1 MKQYFIIY
9 SLLGVLTC
17 CLIGCDVSKKDELK
31 NYIAN
36 IKLREGK
43 TIDAL
48 PPFKSV
54 EPFAYPEKD
63 KQRNPFEPL
72 NKDSYIKAHKP
83 YAAELFKGEKISLN
97 FQDIPTRAALKL
109 LAEFTKINIVVSDAV
124 SGNITLHLNNV
135 PWQQALNIVLTM
147 QNLDKRRIGNI
158 ILIDKKS
165 AFAAQQKQL
174 LEEEKTAQAVSP
186 LYSELLQ
193 LNYAKAKDMAAM
205 LKDKSNSLLS
215 EHGALNID
223 ERTNSIWIKETA
235 KQLMQIKKLMK
246 KLDVPVQQ
254 VLIEA
259 RIVDMTKRCEDD
271 LGIQFGVSKS
281 ANISGTLSGANQ
293 LAQGIAANGLPL
305 AERLNLDLA
314 ALPTAG
320 TPASI
325 GIALAKL
332 GGGVLLD
339 LELSALESEGQAQ
352 IIASPRLM
360 TTNQQPAVIE
370 AGQDIPYQQATASG
384 ATSVAFK
391 KAVLSLK
398 VTPQITPDGKLLMD
412 LFITQG
418 ADSGERVQGVPIL
431 LTKAIRTHVL
441 VNNEQTIVLGGI
453 YKQEK
458 NNTITRVPFLGHLPV
473 VGHLFSKIQSKN
485 DNEELLIF
493 ITPRIITTSPILV
506 TEKRRQDAVNHL
518 ELKEFK

>member
-9 SLLGVLTC
+9 SLLSVLSC

-36 IKLREGK
+36 VKLREGQV
-43 TIDAL
+43 IDAL

-54 EPFAYPEKD
+54 EPFTYPEKGG
-63 KQRNPFEPL
+63 QRNPFEAL
-72 NKDSYIKAHKP
+72 NKESYIKAHKSST
-83 YAAELFKGEKISLN
+83 AQLFKEKRISLN
-97 FQDIPTRAALKL
+97 FQDIPIRTALKL
-109 LAEFTKINIVVSDAV
+109 LADFTKINMVVSDAV

-147 QNLDKRRIGNI
+147 QNLDKRRIGNV
-158 ILIDKKS
+158 ILIDKTS

-174 LEEEKTAQAVSP
+174 LEEEKTAQAAAP

-193 LNYAKAKDMAAM
+193 LNYAKAKDIAAM

-246 KLDVPVQQ
+246 KLDIPVQQ

-293 LAQGIAANGLPL
+293 LAQGMAANVLPL

-339 LELSALESEGQAQ
+339 LELSALESEGQAE

-384 ATSVAFK
+384 ATAVAFK

-412 LFITQG
+412 LLITQD

-441 VNNEQTIVLGGI
+441 VNNAQTIVLGGI

-458 NNTITRVPFLGHLPV
+458 NNTITRVPFLGRLPV

-493 ITPRIITTSPILV
+493 ITPRIITTSPISV
-506 TEKRRQDAVNHL
+506 VEKRRQDAVNHL